1 MDKRVVVCNDLTEK
15 ANYFDSIGEYDVA
28 NDLTKVAEKLSNN
41 KITVREAIN
50 FGKLFSNPLNMVKNP
65 LQNVAGMVAGGGR
78 KAPNIQNIINK
89 IQDPTAKA
97 QMQQQLNAYNTQQAA
112 TTKMYN
118 DLLAAART
126 YAQQRAQNMLGV
138 KPQLNQQQIAELQ
151 KTPLGQQL
159 LANAN
164 KLTGTTPQQ
173 LPPAG

>member
-1 MDKRVVVCNDLTEK
+1 MDKRVIVCNDLTEK

-151 KTPLGQQL
+151 KTPGGQQL
-159 LANAN
+159 LANFN
-164 KLTGTTPQQ
+164 LTGTTPQQ

>member
-1 MDKRVVVCNDLTEK
+1 MDIRIVVCNDLTEK

-28 NDLTKVAEKLSNN
+28 NDLTKVAEKLTNN
-41 KITVREAIN
+41 KISIREAFN
-50 FGKLFSNPLNMVKNP
+50 FGRMFSSPLTMMKNP
-65 LQNVAGMVAGGGR
+65 LQNVAGMVGGGR
-78 KAPNIQNIINK
+78 KAPNVQNIINS

-97 QMQQQLNAYNTQQAA
+97 QMQQQLNAYNAQQAA

-118 DLLAAART
+118 DLLAASKT
-126 YAQQRAQNMLGV
+126 YAQQKMQNMLGA

-151 KTPLGQQL
+151 KTPLGQQF